1 MPTVLPNN
9 SYLSVKQYAEL
20 NHVTPSCIYIA
31 LRDGRLIGY
40 RVGKTW
46 IIQANALIKNKRIR
60 DGRMIGYS
68 DLRKNDLEGFLKK
81 RGLRFEE

>member
-31 LRDGRLIGY
+31 LRDGRLNGY
-40 RVGKTW
+40 QIGKTW
-46 IIQANALIKNKRIR
+46 VIAKNAVIQNKRVR